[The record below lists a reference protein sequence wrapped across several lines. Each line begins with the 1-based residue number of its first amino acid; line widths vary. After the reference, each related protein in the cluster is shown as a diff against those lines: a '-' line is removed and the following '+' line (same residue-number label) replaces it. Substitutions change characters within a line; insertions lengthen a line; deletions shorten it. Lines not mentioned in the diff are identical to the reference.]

1 MAVESTIR
9 ILNQALPILLLI
21 ALGYWI
27 RQRKF
32 LAETTINELRKIVV
46 NLALPAVVF
55 ISFLSIELKPSYFV
69 IFGVIFLLCIVLFL
83 LGLWLKKQLNI
94 QDAYFPFLITGFEY
108 GMLGISLFGAA
119 YGMEKIGY
127 IAVMDLG
134 HEIFIW
140 FVFLPLLLIKRDGA
154 QNPKTIIKSFLS
166 APVVIAISAS
176 LLFNVVG
183 GQAWLHT
190 LPVTGALM
198 TVLKFLGNLTVPLVL
213 IIVGYGIQ
221 INRARLKDVVLV
233 VLIRLGILVPFVLF
247 LNRYLVRNV
256 LRLDTWFEIALFT
269 LLVLPPPFIIP
280 LYARSDLDMEER
292 QHINNVLT
300 IHTIVSVFV
309 FLVYFAANPV

>member
-1 MAVESTIR
+1 VESTIR

>member
-1 MAVESTIR
+1 MESTIR

>member
-1 MAVESTIR
+1 VESTIR

-94 QDAYFPFLITGFEY
+94 QDSYFPFLITGFEY

-154 QNPKTIIKSFLS
+154 QNPKTVIKSFLS

-176 LLFNVVG
+176 LLFNVVS
-183 GQAWLHT
+183 GQAWLYT

>member
-1 MAVESTIR
+1 M
-9 ILNQALPILLLI
+9 
-21 ALGYWI
+21 
-27 RQRKF
+27 
-32 LAETTINELRKIVV
+32 AETTINELRKIVV

-94 QDAYFPFLITGFEY
+94 QDSYFPFLITGFEY

-154 QNPKTIIKSFLS
+154 QNPKTVIKSFLS

-176 LLFNVVG
+176 LLFNVVS
-183 GQAWLHT
+183 GQAWLYT

>member
-94 QDAYFPFLITGFEY
+94 QDSYFPFLITGFEY

-154 QNPKTIIKSFLS
+154 QNPKTVIKSFLS

-176 LLFNVVG
+176 LLFNVVS
-183 GQAWLHT
+183 GQAWLYT

>member
-1 MAVESTIR
+1 MESTIR

-94 QDAYFPFLITGFEY
+94 QDSYFPFLITGFEY